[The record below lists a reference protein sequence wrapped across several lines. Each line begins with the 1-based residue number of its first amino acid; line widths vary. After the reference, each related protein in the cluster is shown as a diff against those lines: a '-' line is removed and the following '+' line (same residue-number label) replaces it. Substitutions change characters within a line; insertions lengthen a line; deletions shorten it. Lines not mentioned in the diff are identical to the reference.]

1 MIADSLLTKKPEMV
15 MTQPLGNWMELG
27 FPPPLSIFLNG
38 NNKTKEIIRVHK
50 RMKTIRVHT
59 K

>member
-1 MIADSLLTKKPEMV
+1 MITISLLTKKPKVV
-15 MTQPLGNWMELG
+15 MISTSGELDG
-27 FPPPLSIFLNG
+27 TRFSSFFIFFLNG

-50 RMKTIRVHT
+50 RMKAIRVHT